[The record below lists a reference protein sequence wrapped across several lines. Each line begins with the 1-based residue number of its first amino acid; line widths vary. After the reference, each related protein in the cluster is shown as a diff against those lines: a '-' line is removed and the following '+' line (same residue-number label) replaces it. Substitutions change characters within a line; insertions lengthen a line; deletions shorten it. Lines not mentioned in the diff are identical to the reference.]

1 MNWKRLELSVKRIIE
16 KYSTKQGVK
25 MKYKTIKLISII
37 TIALAQLT
45 MGQITYET
53 KVTSKGFM
61 GMGAFK
67 STTKTYLINN
77 AQRTDTKLKFTGK
90 FLKYMSPKGT
100 AVSVVRLDK
109 KLVWDWISNGSKK
122 TYHERTFKEIKE
134 LMEEG
139 AEYQSQSMPESD
151 EDYEA
156 DYKWKKPN
164 VKVVKLKDKKT
175 INEFDCQHY
184 LATVTTIGTHIETG
198 IKDTMIFESDLWN
211 AKNVSSKMNQ
221 VFEFNKK
228 YMKAVGFDVP
238 QNQGLAMIGGMY
250 KDQMQMLEKET
261 NKLKGYPIVNNMKLT
276 MTNNLASEEK
286 ETDEEEPK
294 EESLSMRDIQRN
306 FKGLVGKKI
315 MKDALDKKAKEKADE
330 PKKSSVSTMFQM
342 KSEVLSINDG
352 DISGDKFEVKKGYK
366 LKKN

>member
-1 MNWKRLELSVKRIIE
+1 
-16 KYSTKQGVK
+16 
-25 MKYKTIKLISII
+25 MKYKTIKLVSII
-37 TIALAQLT
+37 TIALAQLAV
-45 MGQITYET
+45 GQITYET

-100 AVSVVRLDK
+100 TVSIVRLDK
-109 KLVWDWISNGSKK
+109 KLVWTVDKAK
-122 TYHERTFKEIKE
+122 ETYHEQTFKEIRE
-134 LMEEG
+134 MMEQG
-139 AEYQSQSMPESD
+139 TAYQSQPIPED
-151 EDYEA
+151 DNDYEA
-156 DYKWKKPN
+156 EYKWKKP
-164 VKVVKLKDKKT
+164 VVKIKNLKETKT
-175 INEFDCQHY
+175 INEFSCQHY
-184 LATVTTIGTHIETG
+184 LASVTTIGTHIETG
-198 IKDTMIFESDLWN
+198 VKDTMIFESDLWN
-211 AKNVSSKMNQ
+211 AKNVSKKMSL
-221 VFEFNKK
+221 VSDFNKK

-238 QNQGLAMIGGMY
+238 DNQGLAMIAGMY
-250 KDQMQMLEKET
+250 KEQMET
-261 NKLKGYPIVNNMKLT
+261 LSDEVSKLKGFPIVNDMKLT
-276 MTNNLASEEK
+276 MTNNLAAVEK
-286 ETDEEEPK
+286 EAEEEPE

-306 FKGLVGKKI
+306 FKGLLGKKL